1 MRNVEILAPAGSLEG
16 LKAAINAGCD
26 ALYIGGSSFGARAYA
41 NNLDIEAMK
50 YAIDYTHVH
59 GKKLYLTVNTL
70 LKNEELKQQLYDYFS
85 TFYQHGIDA
94 AIVQDVGVLHFIHE
108 HFPEVELH
116 ASTQMTL
123 TMAQGAN
130 ELKQYGVTRL
140 VPSREL
146 SLGEIKSIRKD
157 TDLEIES
164 FVHGALCYC
173 YSGQCLMSSM
183 IGGRSGNRGRCAQT
197 CRMPYKVKKDGKVVN
212 SPEASYVLSPKD
224 ICTIEIIPEL
234 VEAGIDSFK
243 IEGRMK
249 RPEYAAG
256 VTYAYRKY
264 LDYYQTHGKD
274 AFKEFA
280 NNKNPEFKK
289 DMDMLKDL
297 YNRGGFSLGYYVA
310 HNGKTMMSM
319 NRPNHSGVLVGEVTK
334 IKGIR
339 ASIRLKEDVNPQDVL
354 EFRKDN
360 QGLYEFTLKEGSKA
374 GTVIETNFQKGSG
387 VQVGQEVY
395 RTKNAMVLD
404 QLDKAFCTEE
414 LKEEITGVLSAY
426 IGEPL
431 TLSVKYK
438 ELEVVTSSDVVE
450 AAKNQPTSYDKI
462 RTGLNKTNETPYRF
476 VELDIQGDD
485 HIFIPNVKINE
496 LRRTALEELT
506 KKITD
511 QYRRVLNKETS
522 NDMAKELNTDKETN
536 QRVNKIDGI
545 NKDDLEQAVTDQS
558 EINKVEL
565 DQSEVNQDEVD
576 TLHTNLVVCI
586 HELYQLDAVLKYPEV
601 KSIYVDMNCVDFSQI
616 HEIGA
621 RIHEHRKE
629 FYLVLPH
636 VFRKETHDIFEK
648 NANNLLDTTVD
659 GYIIRNLEEYAFL
672 KKFLILLKDN
682 GQNKELILD
691 YNVYT
696 MNEEAKKFWK
706 EKGIDHYT
714 TSVELNVS
722 EIRELGC
729 SDSDFMVYGRIPV
742 MVSAQ
747 CVVKNALSQC
757 ERGKNQPLGEYD
769 NEQDNLQLTDRFQ
782 KNFVVKNLC
791 KYCYNTIYNS
801 DCLSLLQNIGEI
813 LSLQPKNLRLDFTFE
828 KVSEIDEIMN
838 AYISA
843 MAGQSMNSLDQGNNY
858 TKGHFKRGIL

>member
-41 NNLDIEAMK
+41 NNLDTEAMK

-59 GKKLYLTVNTL
+59 GKRLYLTVNTL
-70 LKNEELKQQLYDYFS
+70 LKNAELKNELYEYLS
-85 TFYQHGIDA
+85 IYYKHGIDA

-108 HFPEVELH
+108 NFPNMELH

-130 ELKQYGVTRL
+130 ELKEYGVTRL

-146 SLGEIKSIRKD
+146 SLEEIRAIRQD

-197 CRMPYKVKKDGKVVN
+197 CRMPYKVKKNGRVMS
-212 SPEASYVLSPKD
+212 SPAGSYVLSPKD

-264 LDYYQTHGKD
+264 LDYYQTHGKEK
-274 AFKEFA
+274 FKEFA
-280 NNKNPEFKK
+280 NLKNKEYKK

-297 YNRGGFSLGYYVA
+297 YNRGGFSLGYYVT
-310 HNGKTMMSM
+310 HNGKSMMSM
-319 NRPNHSGVLVGEVTK
+319 NRPNHSGVLVGEVVK
-334 IKGIR
+334 VKGIR
-339 ASIRLKEDVNPQDVL
+339 ATIKLKEDVNPQDVL
-354 EFRKDN
+354 EFRNDN

-374 GTVIETNFQKGSG
+374 GTVIESNFQKGSG
-387 VQVGQEVY
+387 ILVGQQVY
-395 RTKNAMVLD
+395 RTKNAMILD
-404 QLDKAFCTEE
+404 QLDQAFCMEE
-414 LKEEITGVLSAY
+414 KKEEITGVLNAT
-426 IGEPL
+426 IGQPLSL
-431 TLSVKYK
+431 TLQHKGI
-438 ELEVVTSSDVVE
+438 ELTLCSDVVE
-450 AAKNQPTSYDKI
+450 AAKNQPTSEDKI
-462 RTGLNKTNETPYRF
+462 RTQLNKTNETPYRF
-476 VELDIQGDD
+476 QTLDIQGDEN
-485 HIFIPNVKINE
+485 IFIPNVKLNE
-496 LRRTALEELT
+496 LRRNALEELT
-506 KKITD
+506 KKITEE
-511 QYRRVLNKETS
+511 YRRELTVDNSVDKNNSNGINNS
-522 NDMAKELNTDKETN
+522 NDRNIHKSVQDNNIEEQKKQDHN
-536 QRVNKIDGI
+536 QR
-545 NKDDLEQAVTDQS
+545 
-558 EINKVEL
+558 EL
-565 DQSEVNQDEVD
+565 SK
-576 TLHTNLVVCI
+576 TNLVICI
-586 HELYQLDAVLKYPEV
+586 HEAHQLEVVLQYPEV
-601 KSIYVDMNCVDFSQI
+601 TSIYVDMNCIDFSQI
-616 HEIGA
+616 HSFGT
-621 RIHEHRKE
+621 RIQQQNKK
-629 FYLVLPH
+629 FYLVMPH
-636 VFRKETHDIFEK
+636 VFRKETCEIFEQ
-648 NANNLLDTTVD
+648 NIEDLLDSTVD
-659 GYIIRNLEEYAFL
+659 GYIIRNIEEYAFL
-672 KKFLILLKDN
+672 NKFLKLQKDN
-682 GQNKELILD
+682 GQKKELILD

-696 MNEEAKKFWK
+696 MNEEAKKFWR

-722 EIRELGC
+722 EIKELGC

-747 CVVKNALSQC
+747 CIVKNALSEC
-757 ERGKNQPLGEYD
+757 ERYKNQPLGEYE
-769 NEQDNLQLTDRFQ
+769 NEQDSLQLIDRFQ

-801 DCLSLLQNIGEI
+801 DCLSLIQNMDEI
-813 LSLQPKNLRLDFTFE
+813 LALQPRNLRLDFTFE
-828 KVSEIDEIMN
+828 KTSEMKETIEG
-838 AYISA
+838 YIAA
-843 MAGQSMNSLDQGNNY
+843 MAGESAKVINPGDNF
-858 TKGHFKRGIL
+858 TKGHFKRGIQ